1 MDNEYQITIT
11 PTEQDLEVTIQEDEI
26 IVQMDESGPPGPVGP
41 STRRTTVLADAATV
55 TPDVDLADI
64 FLLTMMGPRNIAN
77 PIGTPVDGHTMI
89 EIRITNG
96 IGGINQPVWGSK
108 YHFSVDQ
115 PEPALS
121 TLLGATDYVGFAYNA
136 LTDRYDCL
144 AVSRGH

>member
-11 PTEQDLEVTIQEDEI
+11 PTEQDLEVTIQDDQI
-26 IVQMDESGPPGPVGP
+26 IVEMDESGPPGPQGP
-41 STRRTTVLADAATV
+41 STRRTV
-55 TPDVDLADI
+55 TLPDGPTIQADVDLADI
-64 FLLTMMGPRNIAN
+64 FLVTLGGPRNIAN
-77 PIGTPVDGHTMI
+77 PTGTPIDGHTMI
-89 EIRITNG
+89 EYRLTNG
-96 IGGINQPVWGSK
+96 VGGINQPVWGSK
-108 YHFSVDQ
+108 FHFSVDQ